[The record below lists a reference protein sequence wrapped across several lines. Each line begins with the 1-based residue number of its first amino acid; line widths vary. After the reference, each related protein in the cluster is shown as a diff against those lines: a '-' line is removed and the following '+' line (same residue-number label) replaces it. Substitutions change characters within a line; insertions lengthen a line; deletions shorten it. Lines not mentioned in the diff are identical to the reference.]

1 MIDIVACIMD
11 ADFDN
16 IIKIASD
23 MDLSLIKILY
33 ERLRRISIAMDLHG
47 VLGHK
52 YSI

>member
-23 MDLSLIKILY
+23 MDLSQIKDIVR
-33 ERLRRISIAMDLHG
+33 ETQEDINSNGPAW
-47 VLGHK
+47 
-52 YSI
+52 SSWS

>member
-23 MDLSLIKILY
+23 MDLSQIKDIVR
-33 ERLRRISIAMDLHG
+33 EAQEDINSNGPAW
-47 VLGHK
+47 
-52 YSI
+52 SSWS